1 LGLDGGSEAARSGSG
16 HEDLHL
22 VGDLALVRF
31 LGGFFV
37 QNLPDLAILERDLW
51 SMKTLVIANCNSF

>member
-1 LGLDGGSEAARSGSG
+1 LSLDGSSEAARSGSS

-22 VGDLALVRF
+22 LGHLALVRF
-31 LGGFFV
+31 LGGLFV

-51 SMKTLVIANCNSF
+51 NRFA

>member
-1 LGLDGGSEAARSGSG
+1 LSLDGSSEAARSGSG

-22 VGDLALVRF
+22 LGDLALVRF
-31 LGGFFV
+31 LGGLFV

-51 SMKTLVIANCNSF
+51 NMFTMVNVIF

>member
-1 LGLDGGSEAARSGSG
+1 LGLDGSSEAARSGSG

-22 VGDLALVRF
+22 VGHLALVRF
-31 LGGFFV
+31 LGGLFV

-51 SMKTLVIANCNSF
+51 KMLILVIANFNSF

>member
-1 LGLDGGSEAARSGSG
+1 LSLDGRSEAARSGSG

-22 VGDLALVRF
+22 VSDLALVRF
-31 LGGFFV
+31 LGGLLV

-51 SMKTLVIANCNSF
+51 NRLT